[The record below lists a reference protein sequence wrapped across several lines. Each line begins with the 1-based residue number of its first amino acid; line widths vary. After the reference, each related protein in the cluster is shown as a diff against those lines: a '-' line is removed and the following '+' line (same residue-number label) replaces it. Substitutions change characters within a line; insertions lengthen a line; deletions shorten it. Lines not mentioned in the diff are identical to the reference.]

1 MTEEE
6 ESMRDCF
13 RRWAGRGILWLGTG
27 LVILIAIPTGLL
39 FLLLA
44 GVWTLTDRLTAAL
57 TEQET

>member
-1 MTEEE
+1 
-6 ESMRDCF
+6 MRDCF